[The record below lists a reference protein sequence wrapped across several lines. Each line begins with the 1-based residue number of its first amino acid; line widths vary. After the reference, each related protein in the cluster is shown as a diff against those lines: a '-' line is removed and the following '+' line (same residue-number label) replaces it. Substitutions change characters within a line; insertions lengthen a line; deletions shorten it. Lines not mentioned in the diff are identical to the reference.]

1 MLLRNVLKPV
11 LSCREVTG
19 QTVEECFACARE
31 AATQLRQGW
40 LRVVGA
46 PDYKALSV
54 PKIRFYS
61 NDDEVRRG
69 QAQMRCGLRAGWR
82 DGSERLCQVTDEPQ
96 LVIISG
102 ILRQDPSQ
110 VRFAQDDSMVDTLA
124 TDRSDQ
130 SFGEAILPRRA
141 WGNGLVAGAHGP

>member
-1 MLLRNVLKPV
+1 MNTTSTSSRS
-11 LSCREVTG
+11 LSI
-19 QTVEECFACARE
+19 
-31 AATQLRQGW
+31 
-40 LRVVGA
+40 
-46 PDYKALSV
+46 
-54 PKIRFYS
+54 PKIRFY
-61 NDDEVRRG
+61 NNGDEVRREP
-69 QAQMRCGLRAGWR
+69 APMRCGLRAGWR

-130 SFGEAILPRRA
+130 SFGGPWSDFRLPRPQEA
-141 WGNGLVAGAHGP
+141 